1 MIGSNVPTVGGLS
14 KGFQWANAWGC
25 ECIQIYL
32 TLSRRWAV
40 APLKPEEISAFKES
54 FAMSSVKIVVAH
66 VPFLVNLASPNN
78 VLRRRSVKRLEIEL
92 SRAKSLNVPYLIIHP
107 GSYRGTDRVRGMM
120 LAAEALNK
128 VIRRAKNRLTAILL
142 ETMAG
147 QGKMLGSTFDE
158 LAMIFQK
165 LEDPQRFGV
174 CFDTAHVFIAGYD
187 IRSRTGYD
195 RIMEE
200 FDRKVGLKKIK
211 AFHLNDAKSDLW
223 SGNDKHACI
232 GEGKL
237 GLRVFRLIVN
247 DQRFQGIPKILEI
260 PERDARS
267 RDNIELLKK
276 LRVYRKN

>member
-54 FAMSSVKIVVAH
+54 LAMSSVKLVVAH

-78 VLRRRSVKRLEIEL
+78 ALRRRSVKRLEIEL
-92 SRAKSLNVPYLIIHP
+92 LRAKSLDVPYLIIHP
-107 GSYRGTDRVRGMM
+107 GSYGSTDRVRGMI
-120 LAAEALNK
+120 LVAKSLNEVMRK
-128 VIRRAKNRLTAILL
+128 TKNRLTTILL

-147 QGKMLGSTFDE
+147 QGRMLGSTFDE
-158 LAMIFQK
+158 LAAIFQK
-165 LEDPQRFGV
+165 LERPQRFGV

-187 IRSRTGYD
+187 IRSRIGYD

-200 FDRKVGLKKIK
+200 FNRKVGLEKIK
-211 AFHLNDAKSDLW
+211 VFHLNDAKSDLR

-237 GLRVFRLIVN
+237 GLRVFQLIIN

-267 RDNIELLKK
+267 RDNIKLLKK
-276 LRVYRKN
+276 LRSYKN